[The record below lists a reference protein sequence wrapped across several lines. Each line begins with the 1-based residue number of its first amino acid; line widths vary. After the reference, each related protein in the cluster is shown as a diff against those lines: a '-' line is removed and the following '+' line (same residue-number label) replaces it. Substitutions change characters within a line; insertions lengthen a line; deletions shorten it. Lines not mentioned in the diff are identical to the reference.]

1 MNFTTNTECEVEFT
15 EEEQD
20 ILKKAAKV
28 LCEKSGYIIGW
39 EDCKEYVKSIIT
51 REIFASKGNLAR
63 QYGLQTV
70 LEELD

>member
-1 MNFTTNTECEVEFT
+1 MQRYTYEDVNF
-15 EEEQD
+15 
-20 ILKKAAKV
+20 A
-28 LCEKSGYIIGW
+28 EKSGYIRGW